1 MKANRFLIY
10 VLIENN
16 ENQISMTVGG
26 PIPVWLDCDP
36 GHDDAFAILLS
47 AFHPKFKLLGISTVY
62 GNASNPNTAHN
73 TLVLLDALGFNQDE
87 VKVYSGEK
95 RPLVKLPEYS
105 PEIHGPSGLGGV
117 DIPQVPRI
125 QEPTD
130 ETYLQSMRRA
140 ILEYLG
146 QICLVCTGTLTN
158 MATLIK
164 TYPEL
169 KSEIRFI
176 SIMGGGINIGNSTKY
191 AEFNIKC
198 DPHAAK
204 EVLTILVPLNIT
216 HTAIATEAVINE
228 ISGGLDEI
236 KRSPLKKLFYDTI
249 IFFADTYRIEQGFA
263 KGPPVNDPLAVFL
276 TLSLI
281 NKHDSIEDNINFVYS
296 RRHISVILEGE
307 REGETEIVGGDLGDT
322 DEESKGV
329 YVGLGANIELFWSY
343 ILCSLEIAEGNVSK
357 LHIET

>member
-1 MKANRFLIY
+1 MF
-10 VLIENN
+10 IENN
-16 ENQISMTVGG
+16 GNQVNMVVGG
-26 PIPVWLDCDP
+26 SIPVWLDCDP

-62 GNASNPNTAHN
+62 GNSSNSNTTHN
-73 TLVLLDALGFNQDE
+73 TLGLLDALGFNQDE

-105 PEIHGPSGLGGV
+105 PEIHGPNGLGGV

-125 QEPTD
+125 QVSTD
-130 ETYLQSMRRA
+130 ETYLQAMRRA

-169 KSEIRFI
+169 KSEIRSI

-204 EVLTILVPLNIT
+204 KVLTDKDLSYKTILVPLNII

-228 ISGGLDEI
+228 ISGGLDKI
-236 KRSPLKKLFYDTI
+236 KRSPLRKLFYDTI
-249 IFFADTYRIEQGFA
+249 MFFADTYRIEQGFA
-263 KGPPVNDPLAVFL
+263 KGPPVHDPLAVFL
-276 TLSLI
+276 TLALI
-281 NKHDSIEDNINFVYS
+281 NKQYSIEDNINFVYS

-307 REGETEIVGGDLGDT
+307 REGETQVVGGDFDDT
-322 DEESKGV
+322 DEESDGV
-329 YVGLGANIELFWSY
+329 YVGMEANIELFWSY
-343 ILCSLEIAEGNVSK
+343 ILCSLEIAEGNLSK
-357 LHIET
+357 LNIET